1 MPTTSTSPPSEP
13 ASPAPASSVERA
25 GPGGVQVTSRD
36 LEWVDPVTGQ
46 RLGIRIEAGSG
57 LLARLLRGGF
67 EEAQSPP
74 RGVIPPGPGVAA

>member
-1 MPTTSTSPPSEP
+1 MPTASTSPPS
-13 ASPAPASSVERA
+13 APASSVERRAPA

-74 RGVIPPGPGVAA
+74 GGAIPPGPGVAA